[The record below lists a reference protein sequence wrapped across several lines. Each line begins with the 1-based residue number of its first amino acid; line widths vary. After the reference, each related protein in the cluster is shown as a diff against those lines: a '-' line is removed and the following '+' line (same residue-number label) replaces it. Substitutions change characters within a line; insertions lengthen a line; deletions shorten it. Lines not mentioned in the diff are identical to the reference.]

1 MCYIR
6 FVLMVTLYQSYTSQD
21 FNHPILNWFYQEEW
35 GGNCGCYWLDK
46 KARVEVSSGTF
57 MKYIEDANDL
67 ASLVSWI

>member
-1 MCYIR
+1 MLHYIYFDGDIISVLYIPR
-6 FVLMVTLYQSYTSQD
+6 FQSPDSKL
-21 FNHPILNWFYQEEW
+21 ILQEEW
-35 GGNCGCYWLDK
+35 GNWGCYWLDK